1 MHGDRSDPRDF
12 WERGRGSAPG
22 SGLSTGSPQAAPSA
36 PGVGPSANASAT
48 ARVPTVDPARRPAP
62 VTAYST
68 APAHVLPPAP
78 PRPSGPP
85 ARVGGAVAALV
96 VALCT
101 LVVPILGVSLG
112 LWFFVLVANV
122 PGIVLGIMAL
132 VRIPD
137 AVEVER
143 YIRYTWACTFAY
155 AALSV
160 VFLVPVIALAV
171 LFLLVG
177 F

>member
-1 MHGDRSDPRDF
+1 MHP
-12 WERGRGSAPG
+12 AV
-22 SGLSTGSPQAAPSA
+22 APS
-36 PGVGPSANASAT
+36 
-48 ARVPTVDPARRPAP
+48 
-62 VTAYST
+62 Y
-68 APAHVLPPAP
+68 VLPAGT

-96 VALCT
+96 VALLT
-101 LVVPILGVSLG
+101 LLVPILGVSLG
-112 LWFFVLVANV
+112 LWFFILVTNV

-132 VRIPD
+132 VKIPD

-155 AALSV
+155 TALSV
-160 VFLVPVIALAV
+160 VFLVPVIALAL

>member
-1 MHGDRSDPRDF
+1 MHP
-12 WERGRGSAPG
+12 
-22 SGLSTGSPQAAPSA
+22 TAAP
-36 PGVGPSANASAT
+36 
-48 ARVPTVDPARRPAP
+48 
-62 VTAYST
+62 AY
-68 APAHVLPPAP
+68 VLPPDT

-112 LWFFVLVANV
+112 LWFFVLVTNV
-122 PGIVLGIMAL
+122 PGIVLGILAL
-132 VRIPD
+132 VKIPN

-155 AALSV
+155 TALSV
-160 VFLVPVIALAV
+160 VFLVPVLALAL
-171 LFLLVG
+171 LFLLISS
-177 F
+177 

>member
-1 MHGDRSDPRDF
+1 MHGDRSDPKDF
-12 WERGRGSAPG
+12 WERGRGSVPGAGMPVSSPPVSAQVPAAAPTGQPAPAPG
-22 SGLSTGSPQAAPSA
+22 ARRTEPAVQRYAVAPS
-36 PGVGPSANASAT
+36 
-48 ARVPTVDPARRPAP
+48 
-62 VTAYST
+62 Y
-68 APAHVLPPAP
+68 VLPPGT

-112 LWFFVLVANV
+112 LWFFLLVTNV
-122 PGIVLGIMAL
+122 PGIVLGILAL
-132 VRIPD
+132 IKIPD

-155 AALSV
+155 TALSV
-160 VFLVPVIALAV
+160 VFLVPVVALAV

>member
-12 WERGRGSAPG
+12 WERGRASVPG
-22 SGLSTGSPQAAPSA
+22 SGLSASTPAASAQAPAAAPARQPAPAPVHPAAPS
-36 PGVGPSANASAT
+36 
-48 ARVPTVDPARRPAP
+48 
-62 VTAYST
+62 Y
-68 APAHVLPPAP
+68 VLPPEP

-101 LVVPILGVSLG
+101 LLIPILGVSLG
-112 LWFFVLVANV
+112 LWFFVLVTNV
-122 PGIVLGIMAL
+122 PGIVLGILAL
-132 VRIPD
+132 VKIPD

-155 AALSV
+155 IALSV

-171 LFLLVG
+171 LFLLIG

>member
-1 MHGDRSDPRDF
+1 MNGDRSDPREF
-12 WERGRGSAPG
+12 WERGRSSVPGAGLPASAPP
-22 SGLSTGSPQAAPSA
+22 SHVSAPPAAPRPTSA
-36 PGVGPSANASAT
+36 PVYPAVAPS
-48 ARVPTVDPARRPAP
+48 
-62 VTAYST
+62 Y
-68 APAHVLPPAP
+68 VLPAGAP
-78 PRPSGPP
+78 HPSGPP

-96 VALCT
+96 VALLT
-101 LVVPILGVSLG
+101 LIVPVLGVSLG
-112 LWFFVLVANV
+112 LWFFVLVTNV

-132 VRIPD
+132 VKIPD

-160 VFLVPVIALAV
+160 VFLVPVIALAL